1 MVERLPNMQ
10 KVLGQGPTE
19 RKAGR
24 QKGGGGK
31 KTERKAE
38 AKSQCHL
45 GVGSSEAETA
55 PRQLAI
61 SVGLV
66 CKEAG
71 ACANEGRM

>member
-1 MVERLPNMQ
+1 
-10 KVLGQGPTE
+10 
-19 RKAGR
+19 
-24 QKGGGGK
+24 
-31 KTERKAE
+31 
-38 AKSQCHL
+38 
-45 GVGSSEAETA
+45 VGSSEAETA